1 MYIILFSQ
9 FFPKD
14 CIAHFACTH
23 LNPQFMVLAETST
36 FGIFRGRNA
45 RGRNVRAETSVAE
58 MSGPKRPWPKCP
70 WPKCPSFVADP
81 TIPKALSFPVCN
93 LG

>member
-1 MYIILFSQ
+1 MYIRLFSQ
-9 FFPKD
+9 LFPKD

-23 LNPQFMVLAETST
+23 PNPQFMVLAETST

-58 MSGPKRPWPKCP
+58 MS
-70 WPKCPSFVADP
+70 VAEMSY
-81 TIPKALSFPVCN
+81 IRCLSDYS
-93 LG
+93 